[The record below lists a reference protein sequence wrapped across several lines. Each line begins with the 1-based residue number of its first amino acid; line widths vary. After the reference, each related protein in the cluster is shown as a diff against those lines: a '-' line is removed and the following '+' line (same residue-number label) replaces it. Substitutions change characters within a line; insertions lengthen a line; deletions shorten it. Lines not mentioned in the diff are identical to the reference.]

1 MLGASQIKMLA
12 GGGVASLY
20 DPLDSTQFTERELRR
35 RRGRQRLEHL
45 CDDARHT
52 PKGIQRAIHAGVK
65 CIEHG
70 QLADEASVRL
80 MRDQDVWWS
89 LQPFLQDEDSNA
101 YPDAERQA
109 SQKQVAEG
117 TVQAYAL
124 AQKHGV
130 KTGWGTDILF
140 NPATPRRRAGSW
152 PLTRFTIR

>member
-1 MLGASQIKMLA
+1 MTH
-12 GGGVASLY
+12 V
-20 DPLDSTQFTERELRR
+20 
-35 RRGRQRLEHL
+35 
-45 CDDARHT
+45 T

-152 PLTRFTIR
+152 PS